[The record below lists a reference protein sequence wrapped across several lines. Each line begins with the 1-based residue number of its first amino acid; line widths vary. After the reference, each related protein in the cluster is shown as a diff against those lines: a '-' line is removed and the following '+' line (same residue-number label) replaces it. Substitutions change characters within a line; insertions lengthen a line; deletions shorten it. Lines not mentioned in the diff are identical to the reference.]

1 MQGQCFCGA
10 VRYRLAPPTDFAGH
24 CHCQS
29 CRSATGA
36 PMVSWT
42 SVPNEQFE
50 LLEGQER
57 LRIYPS
63 SPQVAWEFCSR
74 CGTTL
79 FYHSTET
86 PQRTYVT
93 IASLS
98 TPLDREVESHV
109 SCEEKPDWFELDLPR
124 FFAKTDMPIDSLH
137 RAAAAGDISRV
148 RQLVA
153 LGFPLDAEVDGA
165 TPLMRAARQAHLGV
179 CRFFLKRGARSE
191 LAVASACVARK
202 ADTPVLL
209 RMLLDHGCDVQK
221 MLPLVA
227 EHSTTESARVVLRAA
242 ADLELPADDGEF
254 PLYKAVKNSNAMVRL
269 FLAHGVDPL
278 LLNRDGSHPLH
289 YCACWGHSTRLQAL
303 LEAGVPADFLE
314 EPAMTAL
321 DYACGNGQYDC
332 AKALLQAGADPQ
344 AALFRAADYGS
355 PSVVELLLAFGADRE
370 QRDEQGR
377 APRDYALDWLPDL
390 LGRLR
395 ERMARYGK
403 VRHRWHLNSRGE
415 RVLQVK
421 TKGHE
426 DTRVD
431 GHAQIVA
438 RLS

>member
-10 VRYRLAPPTDFAGH
+10 IRYRLLPPTDFAGH

-42 SVPNEQFE
+42 SVANEQFE

-63 SPQVAWEFCSR
+63 SARVAWEFCSR

-79 FYHSTET
+79 FYHSSDT
-86 PQRTYVT
+86 PERTYVT
-93 IASLS
+93 VASLRE
-98 TPLDREVESHV
+98 PLDRELESHV
-109 SCEEKPDWFELDLPR
+109 SCEEMPGWFQWELPR
-124 FFAKTDMPIDSLH
+124 FFAKTDLPIDSLH
-137 RAAAAGDISRV
+137 QAASAGDLAKV

-153 LGFPLDAEVDGA
+153 LGMPLDGEVDGT
-165 TPLMRAARQAHLGV
+165 TPLMRAARQAHLSV
-179 CRFFLKRGARSE
+179 CRFLLKRGARAE
-191 LAVASACVARK
+191 LAVDSACVARK
-202 ADTPVLL
+202 PETPALL
-209 RMLLDHGCDVQK
+209 RLLLDYGCEAQK

-227 EHSTTESARVVLRAA
+227 QWSTTESARVVLRAA
-242 ADLELPADDGEF
+242 ADLDLPADDGEF

-269 FLAHGVDPL
+269 FLAQGVEPL

-289 YCACWGHSTRLQAL
+289 YCACWGHTNRLRAL
-303 LEAGVPADFLE
+303 LEAGVPADYLE
-314 EPAMTAL
+314 EPPMTAL
-321 DYACGNGQYDC
+321 DYACANGHYDC

-355 PSVVELLLAFGADRE
+355 LSVVELLLAFGADRE

-390 LGRLR
+390 LSRLR
-395 ERMARYGK
+395 ERMAQYGR
-403 VRHRWHLNSRGE
+403 VRHRWHLNERGE
-415 RVLQVK
+415 RVLHVK
-421 TKGHE
+421 AKGAE
-426 DTRVD
+426 DTRAD
-431 GHAQIVA
+431 GHAQIAA